1 MSTKKSLLKR
11 EGKGVATTI
20 FDLLIRLVLI
30 IYSIIVVYP
39 VVWTI
44 LSSFKTNQEF
54 YTSAWALPQ
63 GFYIDN
69 YINAWHTAK
78 IGTYFINS
86 VIVVAITVALTLVL
100 CATTAYVLARF
111 KFKGNTLIQTLYM
124 SGLYVPTIL
133 GIVPIFLLLVSLRML
148 DTWRGLIII
157 YTVFSLPF
165 SVFVLIAFYKTIPNE
180 LSDAARIDGCSEY
193 GTFWRIMFPIS
204 KTGLITVSIF
214 NYIWVWNDYLF
225 GMTFITNDLKRTLP
239 VGLVRLTETLQFKT
253 EWGSLFAGLVI
264 IMAPSIIVYALFQQ
278 QLTKGLT
285 AGSIKG

>member
-1 MSTKKSLLKR
+1 MSTKKPFIKR
-11 EGKGVATTI
+11 EGKRIGTTVS
-20 FDLLIRLVLI
+20 DLLIRIVLI
-30 IYSIIVVYP
+30 AYSVIVVYP
-39 VVWTI
+39 VLWTI
-44 LSSFKTNQEF
+44 FSSFKTNQEF
-54 YTSAWALPQ
+54 YKSAWALPQ
-63 GFYIDN
+63 GIFFDN
-69 YINAWHTAK
+69 YRNAWETAK
-78 IGTYFINS
+78 IGTYFLNS
-86 VIVVAITVALTLVL
+86 VIVVAITVVLTLIL

-111 KFKGNTLIQTLYM
+111 KFWGNNFVQTLYM

-165 SVFVLIAFYKTIPNE
+165 SVFVLISFFKTIPNE

-264 IMAPSIIVYALFQQ
+264 IMLPSIIIYALFQK

>member
-1 MSTKKSLLKR
+1 MKKIK
-11 EGKGVATTI
+11 TI
-20 FDLLIRLVLI
+20 RYNVFDYLIRLVFLL
-30 IYSIIVVYP
+30 YSIVVIYP
-39 VVWTI
+39 VLWTI

-54 YTSAWALPQ
+54 YKDAWALPKSIN
-63 GFYIDN
+63 FEN
-69 YINAWHTAK
+69 YISAWYTAR

-86 VIVVAITVALTLVL
+86 IIVVAVSITITLIL

-111 KFKGNTLIQTLYM
+111 KFFGNNFLKTLYM

-133 GIVPIFLLLVSLRML
+133 GIVPIFLLLINMGLL
-148 DTWRGLIII
+148 DTWTGLILV

-165 SVFVLIAFYKTIPNE
+165 SVFVLIGFFKTIPYE

-193 GTFWRIMFPIS
+193 GTFWKIMFPIS

-225 GMTFITNDLKRTLP
+225 AMTFITNDNKRTLP

-253 EWGSLFAGLVI
+253 EWGALFAGLVI
-264 IMAPSIIVYALFQQ
+264 IMAPSIVIYSIFQS

-285 AGSIKG
+285 AGSVKG

>member
-1 MSTKKSLLKR
+1 MKKIK
-11 EGKGVATTI
+11 TI
-20 FDLLIRLVLI
+20 KTIRYNVFDYLIRLVFLL
-30 IYSIIVVYP
+30 YSIIVIYP
-39 VVWTI
+39 VLWTI

-54 YTSAWALPQ
+54 YKDAWALPKNIH
-63 GFYIDN
+63 FEN
-69 YINAWHTAK
+69 YISAWYTAK

-86 VIVVAITVALTLVL
+86 IIVVAISIALTLIL

-111 KFKGNTLIQTLYM
+111 KFFGNNFLKTLYM

-133 GIVPIFLLLVSLRML
+133 GIVPIFLLLINMGLL
-148 DTWRGLIII
+148 DTWTGLILV

-165 SVFVLIAFYKTIPNE
+165 SVFVLIGFFKTIPYE

-225 GMTFITNDLKRTLP
+225 AMTFITNDNKRTLP

-253 EWGSLFAGLVI
+253 EWGALFAGLVI
-264 IMAPSIIVYALFQQ
+264 IMAPSIVIYSIFQS

-285 AGSIKG
+285 AGSVKG

>member
-1 MSTKKSLLKR
+1 MKKIR
-11 EGKGVATTI
+11 TI
-20 FDLLIRLVLI
+20 KYNVFDYLIRLVFLL
-30 IYSIIVVYP
+30 YSIIVIYP
-39 VVWTI
+39 VLWTI

-54 YTSAWALPQ
+54 YKSAWALPK
-63 GFYIDN
+63 GFNFEN
-69 YINAWHTAK
+69 YVSAWYTAK
-78 IGTYFINS
+78 IGTYFLNS
-86 VIVVAITVALTLVL
+86 IVVVAISVILTLIL

-111 KFKGNTLIQTLYM
+111 KFFGNNFLKTLYM

-133 GIVPIFLLLVSLRML
+133 GIVPIFLLLINLGLL
-148 DTWRGLIII
+148 DSWTGLILV

-165 SVFVLIAFYKTIPNE
+165 SVFVLIGFFKTIPYE
-180 LSDAARIDGCSEY
+180 LSDAAKIDGCSEY

-225 GMTFITNDLKRTLP
+225 AMTFITDDNKRTLP

-253 EWGSLFAGLVI
+253 EWGALFAGLVI
-264 IMAPSIIVYALFQQ
+264 IMAPSIIIYTIFQS

-285 AGSIKG
+285 AGSVKG